1 MDGLHFKIEDQVGL
15 QPVHTLR
22 NAIRLAKKVEVQLEK
37 QKTRN
42 QSTSRLFIP
51 GQQQE
56 QRSKI
61 NKENRNSQNIWP
73 AKDSLSSSNPYA
85 VPRGDKC
92 FPC

>member
-1 MDGLHFKIEDQVGL
+1 MDGLRFEIEDQVGL

-22 NAIRLAKKVEVQLEK
+22 NDIRLAKKVEVQLEK

-61 NKENRNSQNIWP
+61 NKEITHVENVRRP
-73 AKDSLSSSNPYA
+73 T
-85 VPRGDKC
+85 
-92 FPC
+92 